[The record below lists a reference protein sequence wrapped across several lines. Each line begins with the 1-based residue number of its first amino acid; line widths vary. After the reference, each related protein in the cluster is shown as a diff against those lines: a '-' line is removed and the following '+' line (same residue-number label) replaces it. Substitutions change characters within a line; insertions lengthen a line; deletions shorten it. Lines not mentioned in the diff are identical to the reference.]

1 MHVYHTKCFTCWAIA
16 LAFKSCICK
25 SRDPLLCFKFTACNV
40 QFQYAHYLGD
50 TYNSYLLA
58 SLIWPYLP
66 LISPVSMP
74 WSFVCT
80 WSIKH
85 QLWRSSVISLVCS
98 THNEYD
104 YSLIHSRWTSCS
116 PFFDRYTP
124 VPRVSIVPSPLAMS
138 VYTALW
144 QIYEENLKEDC
155 ILAHFPKSP
164 FIVSWLHC
172 FWTCG
177 DRRLLEKLFFTVA
190 RRQGKAPSRGQNT
203 SLQDMPSV
211 T

>member
-124 VPRVSIVPSPLAMS
+124 VPRVSICSISFGHVCLYSTMTNIWGKLKGGLYFGSLSKVSLHSQLAPLFLD
-138 VYTALW
+138 LW
-144 QIYEENLKEDC
+144 
-155 ILAHFPKSP
+155 
-164 FIVSWLHC
+164 W
-172 FWTCG
+172 
-177 DRRLLEKLFFTVA
+177 
-190 RRQGKAPSRGQNT
+190 
-203 SLQDMPSV
+203 
-211 T
+211 